1 MMRYKDFS
9 IIFLCLIATTICYSQ
24 NIYNGTIYSE
34 EEKIILS
41 DVNIYEFYDGFI
53 TKSDENGNFSIMD
66 SRDSIKLVF
75 HKENF
80 KYKIITINKSKYN
93 HNIYLEKLSIEL
105 NEIQIREQK
114 FDFDSDNLSDVVE
127 NAIFAGKKSDKIL
140 LDEKIA
146 STATNNARQI
156 YNKIGGLNIFQNDD
170 AGIQLNIGARGLNP
184 SRSANFNIR
193 QNGYDISADVLGY
206 PESYYTPPSEALEEI
221 QITRGAASLQY
232 GTQFG
237 GLVNFKFKEPK
248 KNNYFNIIH
257 RNTIGSNNLYTN
269 FTSIEERQDNFGYY
283 AFLNYKKG
291 DGFRLNSNFESI
303 NLFTNIKYQLSK
315 SIKISSEITYLD
327 YLAQQAG
334 GLTDQMFYQNPYQ
347 SNRARNWFKVDWL
360 LLNTKILYKINN
372 KNKLSL
378 SFFYLDASRFALGF
392 RDNRVDQIDPL
403 GVRDLIVGKFS
414 NYGFEKRFLKKYNL
428 NQKKGVLLLGSKFY
442 KSNNTSQQGPGSIQS
457 DADFNFYNQQFPNYN
472 NQSDYRYPNLNFA
485 FFGENIFYIDS
496 NFSVTPG
503 FRFEHINTKS
513 KGQYRNI
520 RFNLAQ
526 QPIFDTTYYEQ
537 RKNIRNFIL
546 FGTGISYK
554 YNEQEIYSNI
564 SQNYR
569 SVTFADMSINNP
581 SFRIDPNLKDE
592 SGYTFDL
599 GVRGR
604 KNRLLRYDINY
615 FALLYNDRI
624 GFVSKK
630 VEESPGYITVKTE
643 RGNVG
648 NARINGVE
656 SLFDLNI
663 GYMLNSNYKFNT
675 FINVAYTKS
684 LYTYSGTNGIEG
696 NEVEFT
702 PRFNMKSGF
711 IFGNTSHI
719 GSLQLSYMSK
729 QYTDASNAT
738 ESDITGIIGIIP
750 AYNIIDISYK
760 TQYSIYTLYFGINNV
775 TNNSY
780 FTRRA
785 SGYPGPGI
793 IPSQGRNY
801 FVTCQI
807 KL

>member
-1 MMRYKDFS
+1 MRYKDFS

-170 AGIQLNIGARGLNP
+170 AGIQLNIGGRGLNP

-257 RNTIGSNNLYTN
+257 RNTFGSNNLYTN

-347 SNRARNWFKVDWL
+347 SNRVRNWFKVDWL

-403 GVRDLIVGKFS
+403 GVRDLIAGKFN

-457 DADFNFYNQQFPNYN
+457 NADFNFYNQQFSYYN

-485 FFGENIFYIDS
+485 LFGENIFYIDS

-526 QPIFDTTYYEQ
+526 QPIFDTTYYEK

-569 SVTFADMSINNP
+569 SVTFSDMSINNP

-604 KNRLLRYDINY
+604 DNRLLRYDINY
-615 FALLYNDRI
+615 FALLYNNRI

-663 GYMLNSNYKFNT
+663 GHMLNSNYKFNT
-675 FINVAYTKS
+675 YINFAYTKS
-684 LYTYSGTNGIEG
+684 LYTYSETNGIEG

-719 GSLQLSYMSK
+719 GSLQFSYMSR
-729 QYTDASNAT
+729 QYTDASNAI

-750 AYNIIDISYK
+750 AYHIIDISYK
-760 TQYSIYTLYFGINNV
+760 TQYSIYTLFFGINNV

-793 IPSQGRNY
+793 IPSEGRNY